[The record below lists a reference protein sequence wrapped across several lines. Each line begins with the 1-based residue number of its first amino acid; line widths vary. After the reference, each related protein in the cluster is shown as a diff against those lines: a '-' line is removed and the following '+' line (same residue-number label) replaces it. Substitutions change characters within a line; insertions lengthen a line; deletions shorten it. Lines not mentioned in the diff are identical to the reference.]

1 MLGVRE
7 GVPVYLERSG
17 NVSDKVNSEQR
28 QETLIRLGHFFYF
41 YSSKNLKCWKGLE
54 NV

>member
-17 NVSDKVNSEQR
+17 NVSEKVNSEQR
-28 QETLIRLGHFFYF
+28 HETRGEGSCVGI
-41 YSSKNLKCWKGLE
+41 
-54 NV
+54 